1 VKTTRVV
8 EGLTELR
15 LALREVDP
23 KLTRALDQ
31 QLGRVTRTMAQMA
44 KQRFRL
50 ALKTQATTKKKRPGY
65 RRGSAARSIKIT
77 KGKGKSGRGI
87 YYLQGG
93 GTPATEHFGW
103 VEFGGTL
110 LKTGSYRGHR
120 TNTQR
125 RPIVANG
132 RSIFP
137 TAENAAPLLANGVEK
152 AMQDALRAFQ

>member
-1 VKTTRVV
+1 VKTTLVV

-77 KGKGKSGRGI
+77 KGKGKSGRGL

-93 GTPATEHFGW
+93 GTPDTEHFGW

-110 LKTGSYRGHR
+110 LKTGKR
-120 TNTQR
+120 TNEQT
-125 RPIVANG
+125 RPFVPTG

-137 TAENAAPLLANGVEK
+137 TAENAAPLMAHGVEQ
-152 AMQDALRAFQ
+152 ALTEALRPFQ